1 MKKIILAA
9 IALVACFAAA
19 HAAPRKAAGVQE
31 RPKLMWFDLSANWA
45 RFSSADSIEYYVEKC
60 REGLVH
66 TDFLRT
72 VFVGFPVDSERKN

>member
-1 MKKIILAA
+1 MPLFFFGVDARRAKESENIF
-9 IALVACFAAA
+9 LVAVAVV
-19 HAAPRKAAGVQE
+19 RGV
-31 RPKLMWFDLSANWA
+31 K
-45 RFSSADSIEYYVEKC
+45 YVEKC